1 MSSGITDNVER
12 TREAY
17 AAFARGDLDA
27 IKADMD
33 PDITWTVSGRSSLAG
48 TYRGIDEVLGY
59 FVKLFEISG
68 GTFRADLLE
77 CGEIA
82 PDLVACLCRISG
94 DLPGGRLDAA
104 IVQTFRERDGLTLE
118 VRGYAE
124 DGYAIDAAFGVP
136 ITLPDARTSDAA
148 SPIRA

>member
-1 MSSGITDNVER
+1 MSAAITDNVER
-12 TREAY
+12 TRAAY

-27 IKADMD
+27 IRQDLD
-33 PDITWTVSGRSSLAG
+33 PDIRWTLSGRSTLAG

-59 FVKLFEISG
+59 FVKLFEVSG
-68 GTFRADLLE
+68 GTFKADLVE

-94 DLPGGRLDAA
+94 DMPNGHVDTM
-104 IVQTFRERDGLTLE
+104 IVQTFKEVDGKTVE

-124 DGYAIDAAFGVP
+124 DPYAWDEALGAA
-136 ITLPDARTSDAA
+136 ITLPDARQGEAA
-148 SPIRA
+148 PIRA

>member
-12 TREAY
+12 TRAAY

-27 IKADMD
+27 VKADMD
-33 PDITWTVSGRSSLAG
+33 PDITWIASGRNSLAG

-68 GTFRADLLE
+68 GTFRADLVE
-77 CGEIA
+77 CGEVA

-94 DLPGGRLDAA
+94 DLPGGRLDGM
-104 IVQTFRERDGLTLE
+104 IVQTFRERNGLTVE

-124 DGYAIDAAFGVP
+124 DAYALDAAFGAS
-136 ITLPDARTSDAA
+136 IALPDARQGEAA
-148 SPIRA
+148 PIRA